1 MVRQQVELISEEDG
15 QRLDQFLVGRLSAFS
30 RSEIQGWT
38 ANGDVSVNGAPAKAS
53 RRLKNGDVVRLLLP
67 DDRSDSPQPWSTPLS
82 VVYEDD
88 DCAVIDKPA
97 GLVMHPAPSHQQDT
111 LVNALLARY
120 PEMAAMVDRS
130 GEPGKRP
137 GIVHRLDKD
146 TSGLVIIARHAGAR
160 LALQKQFQRREID
173 KAYLALLCGWLSPSE
188 GVLAAPIGRDPR
200 HRQRMAVR
208 PEGRE
213 AQTRYRACRFL
224 VPRAAQSLGRLQEHY
239 TLTEAEPLTGRT
251 HQIRVHMAHLGHPV
265 VGDLVYGMRKR
276 SLSCSRQFLH
286 AHRLG
291 FHRPSDGQWVT
302 FDSPLPE
309 DLMRVLSYLTDAS

>member
-1 MVRQQVELISEEDG
+1 VVRQQLEFISEVDG
-15 QRLDQFLVGRLSAFS
+15 QRLDQFLAERLSAFS
-30 RSEIQGWT
+30 RSEIQRWT
-38 ANGDVSVNGAPAKAS
+38 TSGEVSVNGVPARAN

-67 DDRSDSPQPWSTPLS
+67 DDRSDAPQPWRTPLS

-97 GLVMHPAPSHQQDT
+97 GLVMHPATSHQQDT

-120 PEMAAMVDRS
+120 PEMEAMVDRS

-146 TSGLVIIARHAGAR
+146 TSGLVIVARHAGAR
-160 LALQKQFQRREID
+160 LTLQQQFQQRAIE
-173 KAYLALLCGWLSPSE
+173 KAYLTLVCGWLSPSE
-188 GVLAAPIGRDPR
+188 GIISAAIGRDPR

-213 AQTRYRACRFL
+213 AQTRYRVCRFL
-224 VPRAAQSLGRLQEHY
+224 VPRAAQGVGGAQEHY
-239 TLTEAEPLTGRT
+239 TLAEAEPLTGRT

-265 VGDLVYGMRKR
+265 AGDSVYGTRKR
-276 SLSCSRQFLH
+276 GLPCPRQFLH

-291 FHRPSDGQWVT
+291 FHRPSDGQWVIVE
-302 FDSPLPE
+302 SPLPA
-309 DLMRVLSYLTDAS
+309 DLTRVLSYLVDAS